1 MTEATKEI
9 PAYSLRTGS
18 DLDTRIAV
26 YRFGAVLIEVG
37 GTVIVKPAE
46 EWHKLA
52 LALSNV
58 TAERDAAK
66 AKTEEW
72 WRYSLP
78 LQEKCDK
85 LEDERDDALRYAV
98 NLKAAAQAVVDL
110 DDGDSPDLWH
120 FKEEF
125 EALRDAIAAAPTAK
139 NEIGQF
145 DKGPWK
151 VGTNNGLPSVYSD
164 DFTHDVVLAISGNF
178 ESKAQHQAYAEALAA
193 RLNCDSQYSSEVRQ
207 SPVVAAVLD
216 EVRRATEKFPTWPT
230 DPLHAVAVLG
240 EEFGELTKA
249 ALQLTYEPHK
259 TTADEVRTEAIQ
271 TAAMALRFAM
281 SLGVYLYQPGAQHA
295 QQTACPAQSP
305 KNYLSV
311 CSGIEAATVAWHP
324 LGWRAIAF
332 SEIEKFPCALLA
344 HHYPTSRILG
354 T

>member
-1 MTEATKEI
+1 MIDELDSLLNELVSACSVETPDAAWSVRARI
-9 PAYSLRTGS
+9 RAYFSEERSRAERAESIADMSAIELIRSCTVSLAGTDYRDPMGEDLEPERGPEMS
-18 DLDTRIAV
+18 DLPKQLREQAGWD
-26 YRFGAVLIEVG
+26 
-37 GTVIVKPAE
+37 KPNA
-46 EWHKLA
+46 
-52 LALSNV
+52 N
-58 TAERDAAK
+58 
-66 AKTEEW
+66 
-72 WRYSLP
+72 SL
-78 LQEKCDK
+78 L
-85 LEDERDDALRYAV
+85 
-98 NLKAAAQAVVDL
+98 AAAREI
-110 DDGDSPDLWH
+110 
-120 FKEEF
+120 EEF

-295 QQTACPAQSP
+295 QQTACPAQSKEVNP
-305 KNYLSV
+305 
-311 CSGIEAATVAWHP
+311 
-324 LGWRAIAF
+324 
-332 SEIEKFPCALLA
+332 
-344 HHYPTSRILG
+344 
-354 T
+354 